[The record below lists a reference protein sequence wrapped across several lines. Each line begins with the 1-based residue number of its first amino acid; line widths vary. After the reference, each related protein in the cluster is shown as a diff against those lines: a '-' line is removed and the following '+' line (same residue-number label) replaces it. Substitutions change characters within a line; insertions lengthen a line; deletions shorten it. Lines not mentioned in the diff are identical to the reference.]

1 MMNSKEFKRIYHPKL
16 GRYVYAHRG
25 NGLIVDNLL
34 KPLGRKAKEFGSK
47 VVRPFLKK
55 KAKETISKAGEKL
68 GQKAI
73 EKWTQKTKQSLEENA
88 GDLIRQRLDRQQRN
102 GKKRQRQSQT
112 EDANAFLNNL
122 IAMSQKIK
130 CLKTIYDFSLT

>member
-25 NGLIVDNLL
+25 NGLIVDNVL
-34 KPLGRKAKEFGSK
+34 KPLGRKAKEFGK
-47 VVRPFLKK
+47 TVVKPFLKK

-68 GQKAI
+68 GRKAI
-73 EKWTQKTKQSLEENA
+73 EKWTQKTIEENA

-122 IAMSQKIK
+122 IAMS
-130 CLKTIYDFSLT
+130 

>member
-47 VVRPFLKK
+47 VVKPFLKK
-55 KAKETISKAGEKL
+55 KAKETISEAGEKL

-73 EKWTQKTKQSLEENA
+73 EKWTQKSENA
-88 GDLIRQRLDRQQRN
+88 GELIRRRLDGKQRN
-102 GKKRQRQSQT
+102 GRQTNGKKRQRQRQSQT

-122 IAMSQKIK
+122 IAMS
-130 CLKTIYDFSLT
+130 

>member
-25 NGLIVDNLL
+25 NGLIVDNVL
-34 KPLGRKAKEFGSK
+34 KPIQRKAKEFGK
-47 VVRPFLKK
+47 AVVKPFLKK
-55 KAKETISKAGEKL
+55 KAKETISKAGERL

-73 EKWTQKTKQSLEENA
+73 KKWTQKSENA
-88 GDLIRQRLDRQQRN
+88 GDLIRQRLDRQQRNGKQRNGRQTN

-122 IAMSQKIK
+122 IAMS
-130 CLKTIYDFSLT
+130 

>member
-47 VVRPFLKK
+47 VVQPFLKK
-55 KAKETISKAGEKL
+55 KAKETISKAGERL

-102 GKKRQRQSQT
+102 GKQRNGRQTNGKKRQRQSQT

-122 IAMSQKIK
+122 IAMS
-130 CLKTIYDFSLT
+130 

>member
-1 MMNSKEFKRIYHPKL
+1 MYMMNSKEFKRIYHPKL

-73 EKWTQKTKQSLEENA
+73 EKWTQKSENA
-88 GDLIRQRLDRQQRN
+88 GDLIRQRLDRQQRNGRQTN

-122 IAMSQKIK
+122 IAMS
-130 CLKTIYDFSLT
+130 

>member
-73 EKWTQKTKQSLEENA
+73 EKLTQKSENA

-102 GKKRQRQSQT
+102 GRQTNGKKRQRQSQT
-112 EDANAFLNNL
+112 EDVNAFLNNL
-122 IAMSQKIK
+122 IAMS
-130 CLKTIYDFSLT
+130 

>member
-34 KPLGRKAKEFGSK
+34 KPLGRKAKEFGK
-47 VVRPFLKK
+47 AVVKPFLKK

-73 EKWTQKTKQSLEENA
+73 EKWTQKSENA
-88 GDLIRQRLDRQQRN
+88 GDLIRQRLDRQQRNGKQRNGRQTN

-122 IAMSQKIK
+122 IAMS
-130 CLKTIYDFSLT
+130 

>member
-34 KPLGRKAKEFGSK
+34 KPIQRKAKEFGSK

-55 KAKETISKAGEKL
+55 KAKETISKAGERL

-73 EKWTQKTKQSLEENA
+73 EKWTQKSENA
-88 GDLIRQRLDRQQRN
+88 GELIRQRLDRQQRNGRQTN

-122 IAMSQKIK
+122 IAMS
-130 CLKTIYDFSLT
+130 

>member
-25 NGLIVDNLL
+25 NGLIVDNVL

-47 VVRPFLKK
+47 VVQPFLKK
-55 KAKETISKAGEKL
+55 KAKETISKAGERL

-73 EKWTQKTKQSLEENA
+73 KKWTQKTIEENA
-88 GDLIRQRLDRQQRN
+88 GDLIRQRLDRQQRNGRQTN

-122 IAMSQKIK
+122 IAMS
-130 CLKTIYDFSLT
+130 

>member
-25 NGLIVDNLL
+25 NGLIVDNVL
-34 KPLGRKAKEFGSK
+34 KPIQRKAKEFGK
-47 VVRPFLKK
+47 AVVKPFLKK
-55 KAKETISKAGEKL
+55 KAKETISKAGERL

-73 EKWTQKTKQSLEENA
+73 KKWTQKTKQSLEENA
-88 GDLIRQRLDRQQRN
+88 GDLIRHRLDRQQRNGKQRNGRQTN

-122 IAMSQKIK
+122 IAMS
-130 CLKTIYDFSLT
+130 

>member
-34 KPLGRKAKEFGSK
+34 KPIQRKAKEFGSK

-73 EKWTQKTKQSLEENA
+73 EKWTQKSENA
-88 GDLIRQRLDRQQRN
+88 GDLIRQRLDRQQRNGKQRN

-122 IAMSQKIK
+122 IAMS
-130 CLKTIYDFSLT
+130 

>member
-47 VVRPFLKK
+47 VVQPFLKK

-102 GKKRQRQSQT
+102 GKQRNGKKRQRQSQT
-112 EDANAFLNNL
+112 EVANAFLNNL
-122 IAMSQKIK
+122 IAMS
-130 CLKTIYDFSLT
+130 

>member
-1 MMNSKEFKRIYHPKL
+1 MLNSKEFKRIYHPKL

-25 NGLIVDNLL
+25 NGLIVDNVL
-34 KPLGRKAKEFGSK
+34 KPIQRKAKEFGSK

-73 EKWTQKTKQSLEENA
+73 EKWTQKSENA
-88 GDLIRQRLDRQQRN
+88 GDLIRQRLDRQQRNGKQRN

-122 IAMSQKIK
+122 IAMS
-130 CLKTIYDFSLT
+130 

>member
-47 VVRPFLKK
+47 VVQPFLKK

-122 IAMSQKIK
+122 IAMS
-130 CLKTIYDFSLT
+130 

>member
-25 NGLIVDNLL
+25 NGLIVDNVL
-34 KPLGRKAKEFGSK
+34 KPIQRKAKEFGSK

-73 EKWTQKTKQSLEENA
+73 EKWTQKSENA
-88 GDLIRQRLDRQQRN
+88 GDLIRQRFDRQQRNGRQTN

-122 IAMSQKIK
+122 IAMS
-130 CLKTIYDFSLT
+130 

>member
-34 KPLGRKAKEFGSK
+34 KPLQRKAKEFGSK
-47 VVRPFLKK
+47 VVKPFLKK

-68 GQKAI
+68 GQKAV
-73 EKWTQKTKQSLEENA
+73 EKWTQKSENA
-88 GDLIRQRLDRQQRN
+88 GDLIRQRLDGRQTN
-102 GKKRQRQSQT
+102 GKKRQRQRQSQT

-122 IAMSQKIK
+122 IAM

>member
-25 NGLIVDNLL
+25 NGLIVDNVL
-34 KPLGRKAKEFGSK
+34 KPIQRKAKEFGK
-47 VVRPFLKK
+47 AVVKPLLRK
-55 KAKETISKAGEKL
+55 KAKETISKAGERL

-73 EKWTQKTKQSLEENA
+73 KKWTQKSENA
-88 GDLIRQRLDRQQRN
+88 GDLIRQRLDRQQRNGKQRNGRQTN

-122 IAMSQKIK
+122 IAMS
-130 CLKTIYDFSLT
+130 

>member
-25 NGLIVDNLL
+25 NGLIVDNVL

-47 VVRPFLKK
+47 VVRPLLRK
-55 KAKETISKAGEKL
+55 KAKETISKAGERL

-73 EKWTQKTKQSLEENA
+73 EKWTQKSENA
-88 GDLIRQRLDRQQRN
+88 GDLIRQRLDRQQRNGKQRNGRQTN

-122 IAMSQKIK
+122 IAMS
-130 CLKTIYDFSLT
+130 

>member
-34 KPLGRKAKEFGSK
+34 KPLQRKAKEFGSK
-47 VVRPFLKK
+47 VVKPFLKK
-55 KAKETISKAGEKL
+55 KAKETISEAGEIL

-73 EKWTQKTKQSLEENA
+73 EKWTQKSENA
-88 GDLIRQRLDRQQRN
+88 GELIRRRLERQQRN
-102 GKKRQRQSQT
+102 GRQTNGKKRQRQRQSQT

-122 IAMSQKIK
+122 IAMFKNHI
-130 CLKTIYDFSLT
+130 

>member
-1 MMNSKEFKRIYHPKL
+1 MYMMNSKEFKRIYHPKL

-47 VVRPFLKK
+47 VVKPFLKK
-55 KAKETISKAGEKL
+55 KAKETISEAGEKL

-73 EKWTQKTKQSLEENA
+73 EKWTQKSENA

-102 GKKRQRQSQT
+102 GKQRNGKKRQRQSQT
-112 EDANAFLNNL
+112 EDASAFLNNL
-122 IAMSQKIK
+122 IAMS
-130 CLKTIYDFSLT
+130 

>member
-47 VVRPFLKK
+47 VVKPFLKK
-55 KAKETISKAGEKL
+55 KAKEIISKAGEKL

-73 EKWTQKTKQSLEENA
+73 EKWTQKSENA
-88 GDLIRQRLDRQQRN
+88 GDLIRQRLDGRQRTGRQTN
-102 GKKRQRQSQT
+102 GKKRQRQRQSQT

-122 IAMSQKIK
+122 IAMS
-130 CLKTIYDFSLT
+130 

>member
-25 NGLIVDNLL
+25 NGLIVDNVL

-47 VVRPFLKK
+47 VVRPLLRK
-55 KAKETISKAGEKL
+55 KAKETISKAGERL

-73 EKWTQKTKQSLEENA
+73 KKWTQKSENA
-88 GDLIRQRLDRQQRN
+88 GDLIRQRLDGRQRNGRQTN
-102 GKKRQRQSQT
+102 GKKRQRKSQT

-122 IAMSQKIK
+122 IAMS
-130 CLKTIYDFSLT
+130 

>member
-1 MMNSKEFKRIYHPKL
+1 MYMMNSKEFKRIYHPKL

-34 KPLGRKAKEFGSK
+34 KPLGRKGKEFGSK

-55 KAKETISKAGEKL
+55 KAKETISEAGEKL

-73 EKWTQKTKQSLEENA
+73 EKWTQKSENA
-88 GDLIRQRLDRQQRN
+88 GDLIRQRLDRKQRN

-122 IAMSQKIK
+122 IAMS
-130 CLKTIYDFSLT
+130 

>member
-25 NGLIVDNLL
+25 NGLIVDNVL

-47 VVRPFLKK
+47 VVRPLLRK
-55 KAKETISKAGEKL
+55 KAKETISKAGERL

-73 EKWTQKTKQSLEENA
+73 KKWAQKTIEENA
-88 GDLIRQRLDRQQRN
+88 GDLIRQRLDRQQRTGRQTN

-122 IAMSQKIK
+122 IAMS
-130 CLKTIYDFSLT
+130 

>member
-25 NGLIVDNLL
+25 NGLIVDNIL
-34 KPLGRKAKEFGSK
+34 KPLQRKAKEFGK
-47 VVRPFLKK
+47 AVIKPLLRK
-55 KAKETISKAGEKL
+55 KAKETISKAGERL

-73 EKWTQKTKQSLEENA
+73 KKWTQKSENA
-88 GDLIRQRLDRQQRN
+88 GDLIRQRLDRQQRTGRQTN
-102 GKKRQRQSQT
+102 GKKRQRRSQT

-122 IAMSQKIK
+122 IAMS
-130 CLKTIYDFSLT
+130 

>member
-34 KPLGRKAKEFGSK
+34 KPIQRKAKEFGSK
-47 VVRPFLKK
+47 VVQPFLKK
-55 KAKETISKAGEKL
+55 KAKETISAAGEKL

-73 EKWTQKTKQSLEENA
+73 EKWTQKSENA
-88 GDLIRQRLDRQQRN
+88 GDLIRQRLDRQQRNGRQTN

-122 IAMSQKIK
+122 IAMS
-130 CLKTIYDFSLT
+130 

>member
-34 KPLGRKAKEFGSK
+34 KPIQRKAKEFGSK

-68 GQKAI
+68 RQKAI
-73 EKWTQKTKQSLEENA
+73 EKWTQKSENA
-88 GDLIRQRLDRQQRN
+88 GDLIRQRLDWQQRNGRQTN

-122 IAMSQKIK
+122 IAMS
-130 CLKTIYDFSLT
+130 

>member
-1 MMNSKEFKRIYHPKL
+1 MMNAKEFKRIYHPKL

-34 KPLGRKAKEFGSK
+34 KPIQRKAKEFGSK

-68 GQKAI
+68 GQKGI
-73 EKWTQKTKQSLEENA
+73 EKWTQKSENA
-88 GDLIRQRLDRQQRN
+88 GDLIRQRLDRQQRTGRQTN

-122 IAMSQKIK
+122 IAMS
-130 CLKTIYDFSLT
+130 

>member
-25 NGLIVDNLL
+25 NGLIVDNVL

-55 KAKETISKAGEKL
+55 KAKESISKAGEKL

-73 EKWTQKTKQSLEENA
+73 EKWTQKSENA
-88 GDLIRQRLDRQQRN
+88 GELIRQRLDRQQRNGRQTN

-122 IAMSQKIK
+122 IAMS
-130 CLKTIYDFSLT
+130 

>member
-47 VVRPFLKK
+47 VVRPLLRK
-55 KAKETISKAGEKL
+55 KAKETISKAGERL

-73 EKWTQKTKQSLEENA
+73 KKWAQKSENA
-88 GDLIRQRLDRQQRN
+88 GDLIRQRLDRQQRTGRQTN
-102 GKKRQRQSQT
+102 GKKRQRKSQT
-112 EDANAFLNNL
+112 EDVNAFLNNL
-122 IAMSQKIK
+122 IAMS
-130 CLKTIYDFSLT
+130 

>member
-34 KPLGRKAKEFGSK
+34 KPLQRKAKEFGSK
-47 VVRPFLKK
+47 VVKPFLKK

-68 GQKAI
+68 GQKAV
-73 EKWTQKTKQSLEENA
+73 EKWTQKSENA
-88 GDLIRQRLDRQQRN
+88 GDLIRQRLDGRQTN
-102 GKKRQRQSQT
+102 GKKRQRQRQSQT

-122 IAMSQKIK
+122 IAMS
-130 CLKTIYDFSLT
+130 

>member
-55 KAKETISKAGEKL
+55 KANETISKAGEKL

-73 EKWTQKTKQSLEENA
+73 EKLTQKSENA
-88 GDLIRQRLDRQQRN
+88 GDLIRQRLDRQQRNGRQTN

-122 IAMSQKIK
+122 IAMS
-130 CLKTIYDFSLT
+130 